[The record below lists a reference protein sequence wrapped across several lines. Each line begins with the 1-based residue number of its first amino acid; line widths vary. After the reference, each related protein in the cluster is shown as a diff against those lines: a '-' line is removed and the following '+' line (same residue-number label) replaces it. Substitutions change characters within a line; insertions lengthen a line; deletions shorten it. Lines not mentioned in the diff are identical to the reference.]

1 MLSISS
7 CYRYYVYAQSCDM
20 RRSFD
25 SLGAIVNNEMVGH
38 LLSGDVFIFISKRRN
53 QLKLLRWEGD
63 GFGIYHKRLQSGTF
77 PFPEKGELAAW
88 ELTVLL
94 EG

>member
-1 MLSISS
+1 M
-7 CYRYYVYAQSCDM
+7 
-20 RRSFD
+20 
-25 SLGAIVNNEMVGH
+25 GGH

-63 GFGIYHKRLQSGTF
+63 GFGIYHKKLQSGTF
-77 PFPEKGELAAW
+77 SLPAKGELEAW

-94 EG
+94 EGIVLEKVRRKHRFSFKKVGM